1 MNRYVGRFPGNFHY
15 VIIAQVCKS
24 GFVRRRPRMRC
35 PLVGSAS
42 HVWSASFALECLIVL
57 ADARFRILSHS
68 RHGGSALVTCRSS
81 SVSHST
87 LCWSVCRSQ
96 PLHLLTRSSDVR
108 GGRDRTHGRRRVSA
122 VEDTLCACRS
132 RRPSPTGCHGSRLSP
147 PPPCS
152 LLPERTHSAAAR
164 MACPHNSSD
173 PRAETPLLTPSN
185 RAAFCGRAGP
195 HSALFG
201 ALLLSLSVL
210 RFFQSHFANA
220 FVIEAAFS
228 TLAGNS
234 RCTPTT
240 NVAGTV
246 AAVRARSRRA
256 RVRVDKQNMRT

>member
-132 RRPSPTGCHGSRLSP
+132 RRPFPTGCHGSRLSP

-152 LLPERTHSAAAR
+152 LLPERTHSAATR
-164 MACPHNSSD
+164 IACPQQLRPSCGDSAPNPIQSCSFL
-173 PRAETPLLTPSN
+173 RAGGAALGAVRCS
-185 RAAFCGRAGP
+185 AAFAQR
-195 HSALFG
+195 F
-201 ALLLSLSVL
+201 ALLSVAL
-210 RFFQSHFANA
+210 RQRVCHRGRVFNA
-220 FVIEAAFS
+220 
-228 TLAGNS
+228 
-234 RCTPTT
+234 RW
-240 NVAGTV
+240 
-246 AAVRARSRRA
+246 
-256 RVRVDKQNMRT
+256 

>member
-1 MNRYVGRFPGNFHY
+1 M
-15 VIIAQVCKS
+15 
-24 GFVRRRPRMRC
+24 
-35 PLVGSAS
+35 
-42 HVWSASFALECLIVL
+42 
-57 ADARFRILSHS
+57 
-68 RHGGSALVTCRSS
+68 VTCRSS

-152 LLPERTHSAAAR
+152 LLPERTHSAATR
-164 MACPHNSSD
+164 IACPQQLRPSC
-173 PRAETPLLTPSN
+173 APLPTPSN
-185 RAAFCGRAGP
+185 RVAFCGRAGP

-210 RFFQSHFANA
+210 RFFQSYFVNA

-256 RVRVDKQNMRT
+256 RVRADKQNMRM